1 MVSLHDSNS
10 IYFFYNFLLF
20 WSNLLSLFITNN
32 GCGLSQWYDP
42 PFSQF
47 VMNMFGTLQDGLL
60 ELRERVHALKKEAD
74 SYNEQKQELQGSLE
88 DIMKNLSMK

>member
-1 MVSLHDSNS
+1 
-10 IYFFYNFLLF
+10 
-20 WSNLLSLFITNN
+20 
-32 GCGLSQWYDP
+32 
-42 PFSQF
+42 
-47 VMNMFGTLQDGLL
+47 LQDGLL

>member
-42 PFSQF
+42 LFSQF